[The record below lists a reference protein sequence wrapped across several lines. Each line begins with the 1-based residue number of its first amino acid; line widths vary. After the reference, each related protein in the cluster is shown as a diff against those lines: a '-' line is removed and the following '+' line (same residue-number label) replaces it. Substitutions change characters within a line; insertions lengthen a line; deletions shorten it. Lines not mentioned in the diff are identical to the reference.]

1 MTEAVLQG
9 AVAAAREKPTLKD
22 LVQDFISMALIVRK
36 GRQVTSVSAFEA
48 SVDTFFKALER
59 DARSANYSVE
69 QVKDTQYALCAFLDE
84 SVLRSG
90 DNELR
95 RHFELQPLQF
105 RYFGVHLAGEGFFE
119 KIDALRGDVK
129 QHLDVLEVYHLCLAL
144 GFEGKFSLG
153 QKDQL
158 RYLANTLGQ
167 DIARFRKTPKA
178 LSPDWALP
186 DQVSQ
191 MLRHEVPLWLYL
203 ALIALVCAGV
213 YLTLDWLLAKDVAAL
228 SEQIS
233 QLFSA

>member
-9 AVAAAREKPTLKD
+9 AVAAASEKPTLKD
-22 LVQDFISMALIVRK
+22 LVKDFISMALIVRK

-129 QHLDVLEVYHLCLAL
+129 QNLDVLEVYHLCLAL